1 MARDLETQLL
11 ATTVSQRSEAFAK
24 YQTILR
30 RADDP
35 RPKDAEELV
44 ALLPQLG
51 RSLADVEHDIAIV
64 RSIQAGEAAE
74 ARLPEVQA
82 VFREAHGAW
91 NTAVAQLERELA
103 EVQQRG
109 QAAVQATGG
118 AASSAQVALE
128 AAKKA
133 VRDAQLARDAWAALV
148 TDRDVEEVRRARLAA
163 ECVETGAALVHGPSG
178 PSGSGQ

>member
-1 MARDLETQLL
+1 MVRDLETQLL

-24 YQTILR
+24 YETILR

-35 RPKDAEELV
+35 RPKDAAELA

-51 RSLADVEHDIAIV
+51 RSLADVEHDIALV
-64 RSIQAGEAAE
+64 LSIQAGEAAE
-74 ARLPEVQA
+74 ARLPDVQA
-82 VFREAHGAW
+82 ASHKAHCAW
-91 NTAVAQLERELA
+91 TAAVAQFERELA

-109 QAAVQATGG
+109 HAAVQATAA
-118 AASSAQVALE
+118 AASSARVTLE

-148 TDRDVEEVRRARLAA
+148 TARDVEEVRRERLGA
-163 ECVETGAALVHGPSG
+163 ELAETGASLIHGPEYPEG
-178 PSGSGQ
+178 GAA